1 MNAITPIAPA
11 PTPDAAAERTAHHL
25 AVCRELI
32 DLGMVLTRAAA
43 AKALQEWS
51 VPEPQAGD
59 PPNPT
64 PEPAQPEP
72 PATPRRIADPG
83 LLFARLSRAVRQAVA
98 LECRVAADAAAAA
111 NPVRA
116 SRVAADPRR
125 PILRGVLADITT
137 NQPDRAQLPPGPQRT
152 PGRRAG
158 NRPRPGT
165 APLADLYTTVCQE
178 LGLDPDYSAMPDA
191 TLALFLPENPETYE
205 IPPEDRLEWR
215 PAAPQHRL
223 TPPPPPHGP
232 ITRPQA
238 GARATQRAQARPPR

>member
-137 NQPDRAQLPPGPQRT
+137 NQPDRAQL
-152 PGRRAG
+152 RRDLNERLDAELETDPDQE
-158 NRPRPGT
+158 R
-165 APLADLYTTVCQE
+165 PLADLYTTVCQE

-215 PAAPQHRL
+215 L
-223 TPPPPPHGP
+223 PPLNTG
-232 ITRPQA
+232 
-238 GARATQRAQARPPR
+238 